1 MFYIYKVDKNRFKL
15 ALTYEDSVASPPKV
29 ISIGSTG
36 GAEQE
41 FSAINP
47 RLFPTRGNDVVF
59 DLSDSTLQGFKF
71 NLYTDQTFQN
81 QFVSVANTTTFSTS
95 GVGTVGVTSTASFTL
110 KYTDSLID
118 VVPDPTQPLFYNV
131 ERGGFISTADSTV
144 IDYNQIT
151 FDNSKYDGTYS
162 VVGVATTSFA
172 VSYTHLRAHE
182 TV

>member
-1 MFYIYKVDKNRFKL
+1 MLYLIYQTLHYK
-15 ALTYEDSVASPPKV
+15 
-29 ISIGSTG
+29 
-36 GAEQE
+36 
-41 FSAINP
+41 
-47 RLFPTRGNDVVF
+47 
-59 DLSDSTLQGFKF
+59 DLSLIYILIKHSE
-71 NLYTDQTFQN
+71 N

-151 FDNSKYDGTYS
+151 FDNSKYDGSYS
-162 VVGVATTSFA
+162 VVGVGYYFICYIFT
-172 VSYTHLRAHE
+172 
-182 TV
+182 

>member
-1 MFYIYKVDKNRFKL
+1 MMLYLIYQILHYK
-15 ALTYEDSVASPPKV
+15 
-29 ISIGSTG
+29 
-36 GAEQE
+36 
-41 FSAINP
+41 
-47 RLFPTRGNDVVF
+47 
-59 DLSDSTLQGFKF
+59 DLSLIYILIKHS
-71 NLYTDQTFQN
+71 QN

-151 FDNSKYDGTYS
+151 FDNSKYDGSYS
-162 VVGVATTSFA
+162 VVGVGTTH
-172 VSYTHLRAHE
+172 HLLYLYLKIQN
-182 TV
+182 